1 MFVNILKGVVIG
13 IATVIPGV
21 SGGTMA
27 LVMGIYQ
34 RLLDAISHV
43 TPAAALTLIKSLT
56 GGKGDPDSPGFW
68 QVLKSYDWLFLLQLA
83 VGGALAIAV
92 FSKIISG
99 LLVDYPEPTYGFFL
113 GLIVISAYFPI
124 KMLKKFTAMGALFLA
139 IGVATPIVIAM
150 SVDKDTRI
158 QRAISKAEKKAAKTG
173 QVLPELPAE
182 LAAVKDRAPATTSDD
197 GLNAGSIAM
206 IMVAGAIAV
215 TASILPGVSGS
226 FILLLLGLYFPIMAA
241 ISSVNI
247 PILLTFGAGCAIGLI
262 TITRLVRYLLAHYW
276 NETVCFLI
284 GLMLG
289 SIYGIWPFQESVA
302 VWDALVPLGPTFP
315 TGSEDGFGLT
325 LGAIGAGALTIIA
338 MIVLSPPEEFEAS

>member
-43 TPAAALTLIKSLT
+43 TPASALTLVKSLT
-56 GGKGDPDSPGFW
+56 SGKDNPDKPGFW
-68 QVLKSYDWLFLLQLA
+68 QVLRSYDWFFLFQLA
-83 VGGALAIAV
+83 AGGALAIAV

-99 LLVDYPEPTYGFFL
+99 LLVDHPEPTYGFFL

-124 KMLKKFTAMGALFLA
+124 KMLKKFTVMGALFLV
-139 IGVATPIVIAM
+139 IGIATPIVIAM

-158 QRAISKAEKKAAKTG
+158 QRAISKAEKNAAKTG
-173 QVLPELPAE
+173 QVLPKLPAE
-182 LAAVKDRAPATTSDD
+182 LAAVKDRAPTTTSDD
-197 GLNAGSIAM
+197 GLNVGSIAM
-206 IMVAGAIAV
+206 IMGAGAIAV

-262 TITRLVRYLLAHYW
+262 TITRLVSYLLAHYW

-302 VWDALVPLGPTFP
+302 VWDTLVPLGPTLP